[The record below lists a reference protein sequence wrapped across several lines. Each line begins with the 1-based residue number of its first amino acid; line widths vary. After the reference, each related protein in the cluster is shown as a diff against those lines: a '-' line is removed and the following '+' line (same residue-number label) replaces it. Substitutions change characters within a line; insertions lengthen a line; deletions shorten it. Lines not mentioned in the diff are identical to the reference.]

1 MITDHV
7 MHVTRET
14 PAPGPIKE
22 EEEESSAEDI
32 PEKDTRMDD
41 DDCLPA
47 VKPKKRREKKTIPI
61 GSNGLKKKR
70 VTKSR
75 QTTDA
80 KGYTSQ

>member
-7 MHVTRET
+7 MHVTRKT
-14 PAPGPIKE
+14 PVYGPNKE
-22 EEEESSAEDI
+22 EEEESSAEDV
-32 PEKDTRMDD
+32 PEKDTKIDD

-47 VKPKKRREKKTIPI
+47 VKPKKRREKKIIPI

-70 VTKSR
+70 VVKSR